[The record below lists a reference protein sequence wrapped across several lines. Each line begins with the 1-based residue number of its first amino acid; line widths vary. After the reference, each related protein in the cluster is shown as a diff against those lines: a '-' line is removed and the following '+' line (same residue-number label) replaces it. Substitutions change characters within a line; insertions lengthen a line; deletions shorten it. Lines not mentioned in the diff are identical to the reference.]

1 MSLILKRRMEV
12 ALAGACSKH
21 PVRKFEEEFMGF
33 VGDNGHLASVAPA
46 SQDSGE
52 EGEIVE
58 DVVLVEIVHIC
69 VKCSGK
75 LDP

>member
-21 PVRKFEEEFMGF
+21 PVRKFEEEFMGV
-33 VGDNGHLASVAPA
+33 VGDDGHLASVAPA

-58 DVVLVEIVHIC
+58 DVVLVEMVHIC